1 MGEAVPRKGT
11 LKRFVLTK
19 DDLLRRYRE
28 DMEEARK
35 EHFVGPIARA
45 MYTFE
50 RVMVIVSTI
59 LTLCTLCMIL
69 YNYILADVLEL
80 RSATRE
86 DWSAPGLDRVE
97 ADAETGGIGRGVLTT
112 QICKCLITE
121 KCLT

>member
-1 MGEAVPRKGT
+1 
-11 LKRFVLTK
+11 
-19 DDLLRRYRE
+19 
-28 DMEEARK
+28 MEEARK

-59 LTLCTLCMIL
+59 LTLCTLCMRL

-97 ADAETGGIGRGVLTT
+97 ADAETGGDWAWGLNNTNLQMLDNGEVFDLSPVIPTN
-112 QICKCLITE
+112 
-121 KCLT
+121 

>member
-59 LTLCTLCMIL
+59 LTLCTLCMM
-69 YNYILADVLEL
+69 LES
-80 RSATRE
+80 RATDMTVR
-86 DWSAPGLDRVE
+86 
-97 ADAETGGIGRGVLTT
+97 
-112 QICKCLITE
+112 
-121 KCLT
+121 